1 VVRSR
6 YSDEVEVTH
15 INGFV
20 ATSVAETIYTLTQR
34 ESTTTIE
41 RVIDDSLAAKK
52 LKIEEFDPILDR
64 LCLARVRGLPR
75 LRRLVAAR
83 DAHGYKP
90 PTSELE
96 RLLYDLLDTPEVP
109 EVSPQLPIQYLG
121 LRTVVDAYIAASA
134 TAVDGTVERKTSRKI
149 GRETTQLL
157 ARVWWLFDSAIECS
171 VTIHTVVS
179 QHSSTLEPGAAIS
192 ERVHNHGPH
201 PNLCTRM
208 AQLRDGI

>member
-1 VVRSR
+1 MVRSR
-6 YSDEVEVTH
+6 YSDEVEVTN

-121 LRTVVDAYIAASA
+121 LRTVVDAYIAAWA
-134 TAVDGTVERKTSRKI
+134 MIVEGDSRRWHS
-149 GRETTQLL
+149 REKDFEKDR
-157 ARVWWLFDSAIECS
+157 ARDNAAAGAGL
-171 VTIHTVVS
+171 VVVRFS
-179 QHSSTLEPGAAIS
+179 Y
-192 ERVHNHGPH
+192 
-201 PNLCTRM
+201 RM
-208 AQLRDGI
+208 LRDDPHGCLATLIDSGAWRRNI